1 MHDLRPRPDEYRNVC
16 GALLQAFGEMYAEPR
31 RARRAFAAALEA
43 RGRVAA
49 LLTLRTVPERF
60 GALRPDVEPRVRDFA
75 DEAAE
80 SYALCREHCT
90 RPLVRDG
97 ARLLR
102 IVQADRSREQR
113 LTEAKVRASQAKYKA
128 EGATVLHDRA
138 EEARVR
144 MMALARRVYAQP
156 ERAVEAVL
164 RLGRERGKLAMFEVV
179 GTDWKPA
186 GRLRRTVRKD
196 WLGWLLGATDTTEAE
211 GAFLSFRVAAGD
223 YLTRSDEAPT
233 PASVKAARAAREA
246 ADAEV
251 AAIEA
256 ESPPPVHDPART
268 LRQAAQP
275 LYEAMR
281 LLERRPS
288 DAAPHLTRQ
297 LAPLLPEDAAPLI
310 AEALRLAAQY
320 DEGSDRKRGGGY
332 GDRWRGPARPHRDR

>member
-60 GALRPDVEPRVRDFA
+60 GVLLPEVDARVRDFA

-102 IVQADRSREQR
+102 IVQADRIREQR
-113 LTEAKVRASQAKYKA
+113 LTEAKVCASQAKYKA
-128 EGATVLHDRA
+128 EEATVLHDRA
-138 EEARVR
+138 EEARAR

-164 RLGRERGKLAMFEVV
+164 RVGRERGRLAIFQTI

-196 WLGWLLGATDTTEAE
+196 WLGWLLGATDTTEAK
-211 GAFLSFRVAAGD
+211 GAFSDFRVAAGD
-223 YLTRSDEAPT
+223 YLTRSNDAPT
-233 PASVKAARAAREA
+233 PSEVKAAQAAREV

-256 ESPPPVHDPART
+256 EPPPVHDPART
-268 LRQAAQP
+268 LRQAAH
-275 LYEAMR
+275 LLSDAMR

-320 DEGSDRKRGGGY
+320 DEGSDRKRGGGDR
-332 GDRWRGPARPHRDR
+332 DRWRGPARHDR